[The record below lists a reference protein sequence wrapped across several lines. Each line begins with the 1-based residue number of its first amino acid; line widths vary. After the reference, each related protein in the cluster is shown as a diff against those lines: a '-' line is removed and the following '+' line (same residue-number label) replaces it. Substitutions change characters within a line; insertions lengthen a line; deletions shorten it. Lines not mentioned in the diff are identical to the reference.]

1 MRPFIKRIA
10 ELSDAYVSC
19 YANAG
24 LPNALGEY
32 DQTPEEMAVL
42 VRELCL
48 DGALNAVGG
57 CCGTTSKHIKA
68 IAETVVG
75 LPPRQPATPERYTR
89 LSGLELLMLEPS
101 INFVNVGERCNVT
114 GSRRFKNLIVK
125 GQYETAIAVAR
136 EQVENG
142 AQVLDINFD
151 EGMLDSAHIMAH
163 FLNLLASEP
172 DISRV
177 PIMIDSSKFS
187 VIEAGLK

>member
-10 ELSDAYVSC
+10 ELSDTYVSC

-32 DQTPEEMAVL
+32 DQTPLEMAAL
-42 VRELCL
+42 VRELAS
-48 DGALNAVGG
+48 DGVLNAVGG
-57 CCGTTSKHIKA
+57 CCGTTSAHIKA
-68 IAETVVG
+68 IAQTVAG
-75 LPPRQPATPERYTR
+75 LPPRIPPSVAPHTR
-89 LSGLELLMLEPS
+89 VSGLELLTIDPT

-114 GSRRFKNLIVK
+114 GSMRFKRLIVGGK
-125 GQYETAIAVAR
+125 YDTAIAVAR
-136 EQVENG
+136 TQVESG
-142 AQVLDINFD
+142 AQILDINFD
-151 EGMLDSAHIMAH
+151 EGMLDSAHIMTH

-187 VIEAGLK
+187 VIEAE